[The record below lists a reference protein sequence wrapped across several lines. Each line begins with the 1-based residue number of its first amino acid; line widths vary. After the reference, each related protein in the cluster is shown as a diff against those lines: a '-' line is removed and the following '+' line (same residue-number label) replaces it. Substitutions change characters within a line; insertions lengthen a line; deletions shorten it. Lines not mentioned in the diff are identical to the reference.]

1 MFVITTCWGD
11 TDAALAIPAM
21 NSFCL
26 ALNWAAGVANFVRS
40 VMALLPGQA
49 FLMSGH
55 FTWRAEKG
63 GKAAHWQLVT
73 GPQRIGGCEIVKLA
87 L

>member
-1 MFVITTCWGD
+1 M
-11 TDAALAIPAM
+11 PAM

-26 ALNWAAGVANFVRS
+26 ALNWAAGVANLVRS

-55 FTWRAEKG
+55 FTWERKRA
-63 GKAAHWQLVT
+63 GKQMVAART
-73 GPQRIGGCEIVKLA
+73 SRCGGCEIISPSTL
-87 L
+87 